1 MDSQYMSLLPYMVND
16 KPPNLR
22 NLPILAPIIFVE
34 ANYNNSSN
42 NKYNYDYGWLID
54 TALLKINIVKLHK

>member
-42 NKYNYDYGWLID
+42 NKYNYDYG
-54 TALLKINIVKLHK
+54 